1 MVSTASVRV
10 ILAAL
15 AATAAVFA
23 QGSVADL
30 KSFNRALS
38 QLTDSLSS
46 SVVEVTTNGFGAS
59 AAGSPVQVRRE
70 RGMGAGVIVAADGY
84 ILTNAHVVFGA
95 SRIQVQLPVP
105 KRSGPGSIL
114 GPRSKSVP
122 AEVVGIDRETDL
134 ALLKIAQDGL
144 QPLAF
149 ADSEAVKQGQL
160 ALAMG
165 SPLGLDNSVSLGV
178 VSAPARQLRP
188 EDPVIYIQTDASIN
202 PGNSGGPLIDVEG
215 KVIGINTMILSQS
228 GGNEGVGFAI
238 PSNIVRNVYE
248 QLRKSG
254 KVTRGEIGVEAQT
267 ITPGLAAALKLARDE
282 GVILADVIPN
292 RPADTAGLQ
301 AGDIVLKLDGKP
313 MENARQLMVNL
324 YSKPIDG
331 VAQLEVLR
339 GTETLTKRVVIL
351 EREDDMGRFAGLVRR
366 ESNLVPKLGIL
377 GLAVDKDV
385 SSKFPGLR
393 KSFGILVAAL
403 VRESSVLEQGDV
415 IYSLNG
421 KDLSNLTE
429 LRGLLDGM
437 SSGDEMV
444 LYLERSGR
452 LRYVEFPIE

>member
-1 MVSTASVRV
+1 MSFLASVRV
-10 ILAAL
+10 ISAAWV
-15 AATAAVFA
+15 ATAAAFA
-23 QGSVADL
+23 QAGAADL

-38 QLTDSLSS
+38 QLTDSLSA
-46 SVVEVTTNGFGAS
+46 SVVQVTTNGFGAS
-59 AAGSPVQVRRE
+59 PAGSAAQVRLE
-70 RGMGAGVIVAADGY
+70 RGTGAGVIVTADGY
-84 ILTNAHVVFGA
+84 VLTNAHVVFGA
-95 SRIQVQLPVP
+95 SRIRVQLPVAR
-105 KRSGPGSIL
+105 RSGPGSIL
-114 GPRSKSVP
+114 GPRNRSLP

-134 ALLKIAQDGL
+134 ALLKVAQDGL
-144 QPLAF
+144 QPLQF
-149 ADSEAVKQGQL
+149 ADSDAVKQGQL

-178 VSAPARQLRP
+178 VSAVARQLRP

-202 PGNSGGPLIDVEG
+202 PGNSGGPLVDVDG
-215 KVIGINTMILSQS
+215 KVIGINTMIFSQS

-238 PSNIVRNVYE
+238 PSNIVRHVYE
-248 QLRKSG
+248 ELRKSG
-254 KVTRGEIGVEAQT
+254 KVTRGEIGIEAQT
-267 ITPGLAAALKLARDE
+267 ITPGLAEKLKLPRDE

-313 MENARQLMVNL
+313 MENARQLMVDL

-331 VAQLEVLR
+331 IAELEVLR
-339 GTETLTKRVVIL
+339 GSETLKKRVVIL

-366 ESNLVPKLGIL
+366 ESNLVAQLGIL
-377 GLAVDKDV
+377 GLAMDREV

-393 KSFGILVAAL
+393 KSYGILVAAM
-403 VRESSVLEQGDV
+403 VRENSALEQGDV

-429 LRGLLDGM
+429 LRGLLNGA
-437 SSGDEMV
+437 SPGDQVV
-444 LYLERSGR
+444 LYLERNGR